1 MNEKFWDLKKSRQ
14 DSMINS
20 ALRVFAAGGY
30 RHASTD
36 EIVAGASISKG
47 LLFHYFYSKLG
58 LYEFLAEYSARYA
71 LVELSAELRKR
82 EELPFFDLMTAIV
95 NAESLVMRRYPYMML
110 FLKRV
115 SSESADISKQA
126 AENAVMYTDRIRSLV
141 NQSILPETMVLEDAL
156 KTEHYIELVRLDL
169 MSALLREGVDAP
181 DGKYRTSAAEAVG
194 FFRDHF

>member
-20 ALRVFAAGGY
+20 ALKVFAVGGY

-47 LLFHYFYSKLG
+47 LLFHYFYSKQG

-71 LVELSAELRKR
+71 LVELGSELRKR
-82 EELPFFDLMTAIV
+82 ESLPFFDLMTAIV
-95 NAESLVMRRYPYMML
+95 NAESQTMRRYPYMML

-115 SSESADISKQA
+115 LSESGGISKQA

-141 NQSILPETMVLEDAL
+141 NQSVLPKTMVLDDAL
-156 KTEHYIELVRLDL
+156 KTEHYIELVRIDL
-169 MSALLREGVDAP
+169 MTSVLREGSSDP
-181 DGKYRTSAAEAVG
+181 DRYRASAAEAIG